1 MSGSLSLG
9 TGVTLVRE
17 RPVLARDAS
26 QRRGSHNVLPKGISA
41 MVKMP
46 SKVGKKSSWSHNAG
60 PKGEKNGRSC
70 HLEWFR

>member
-26 QRRGSHNVLPKGISA
+26 QRRGSHNVLPKVNLLSFTLYL
-41 MVKMP
+41 
-46 SKVGKKSSWSHNAG
+46 NQ
-60 PKGEKNGRSC
+60 R
-70 HLEWFR
+70 F